1 MKPVA
6 VTSETFER
14 EVLRSAQPVVV
25 EFWAA
30 GCENCEEIDPVLDEL
45 ADTHDGKIKVARINV
60 DDQPELAG
68 AFRVTTHPT
77 LYVLRDAKVAGHLV
91 GFRGK
96 QAVVQLFDELIRS
109 APPVAPLIS

>member
-6 VTSETFER
+6 VTSETFEQ
-14 EVLRSAQPVVV
+14 EVLRNAEPVVV

-30 GCENCEEIDPVLDEL
+30 GCGDCEEIDPVLDEL
-45 ADTHDGKIKVARINV
+45 ADTHEGKIKVARVNV

-77 LYVLRDAKVAGHLV
+77 LYALRDAKVAGHLV

-96 QAVVQLFDELIRS
+96 QAVVQLFEDLIRPG
-109 APPVAPLIS
+109 PPVAPLIS

>member
-1 MKPVA
+1 MRQVA
-6 VTSETFER
+6 VTSETFEQ

-30 GCENCEEIDPVLDEL
+30 GCGDCERIDLVLDEL
-45 ADTHDGKIKVARINV
+45 ADAHQGKVKVARVNV
-60 DDQPELAG
+60 DEQPELAG

-96 QAVVQLFDELIRS
+96 QAVVQLFEDVIRPG
-109 APPVAPLIS
+109 PPVAPLIS